1 VEHGPLITAFAAAA
15 VSPPAAPKR
24 NSVERNGAVS
34 AILNNISDLI
44 LGCLCNFVI
53 KPPETIVIRP
63 LYFSVF
69 SDLVL
74 GFELFQLSP

>member
-1 VEHGPLITAFAAAA
+1 
-15 VSPPAAPKR
+15 VS
-24 NSVERNGAVS
+24 SIERNGAVF

-53 KPPETIVIRP
+53 KPPEKIVIRP
-63 LYFSVF
+63 LYVSAF

-74 GFELFQLSP
+74 VFGLFQVPNWPSNFNNYAIKPLI